1 MEDVKAMEYKGRGG
15 GGSLGYKHWNVTKK
29 RMEKHELSWKNKGR
43 SGVQRHP
50 EQDRVKRR

>member
-1 MEDVKAMEYKGRGG
+1 LEYKGKGRGVNG
-15 GGSLGYKHWNVTKK
+15 CLGHKHWTVTKN

-43 SGVQRHP
+43 SKVPRLP